1 MIATYLAYAASGY
14 FMDKRFVVA
23 HFNYFCPDGF
33 TTTSNYIPCECAL
46 QVFSLTE
53 GLLPLEKVLNFDIC
67 GLIDPSP
74 DAVPIGMRSEAIQAA
89 DGLKIPHIGQA
100 VAERDASSEL
110 ADCTIWTPSLAYQAI
125 RIIIEKYAPRV
136 TGEEKWV
143 FVASDNVF
151 YAERCLR
158 YLQTKVSGD
167 NNSATYTDDCP
178 VRFAPLS
185 LLALELKK
193 LCLHVGGSKIPNFK
207 NEENAAELLL
217 HEQYA
222 YNPKVACRWHSKADH
237 MDVMHLC
244 SNNIV
249 KRMIYNLVGYIRIT
263 QGLPVFPPLFKPADS
278 EVDVVDWETV
288 VALERNIVKDQVKAD
303 KIQQSKY
310 RYPQV
315 LRSQINAPATEVF
328 NEVNEVAEEDRDT
341 SEEYVWNN
349 DPSDEEC

>member
-1 MIATYLAYAASGY
+1 
-14 FMDKRFVVA
+14 
-23 HFNYFCPDGF
+23 
-33 TTTSNYIPCECAL
+33 
-46 QVFSLTE
+46 
-53 GLLPLEKVLNFDIC
+53 
-67 GLIDPSP
+67 
-74 DAVPIGMRSEAIQAA
+74 
-89 DGLKIPHIGQA
+89 
-100 VAERDASSEL
+100 
-110 ADCTIWTPSLAYQAI
+110 
-125 RIIIEKYAPRV
+125 
-136 TGEEKWV
+136 
-143 FVASDNVF
+143 
-151 YAERCLR
+151 
-158 YLQTKVSGD
+158 
-167 NNSATYTDDCP
+167 
-178 VRFAPLS
+178 
-185 LLALELKK
+185 
-193 LCLHVGGSKIPNFK
+193 
-207 NEENAAELLL
+207 
-217 HEQYA
+217 
-222 YNPKVACRWHSKADH
+222 